1 MILSSSTLQTGVYN
15 LYQVMSR
22 VRNIASREFSYYLFP
37 FTSVWYF
44 TGNKI
49 RAIGYSIYEND
60 TKLSDVEVKIIRWE
74 SFKQVL

>member
-1 MILSSSTLQTGVYN
+1 MILSSSALQTGVYN

-37 FTSVWYF
+37 FTSLWYF

-49 RAIGYSIYEND
+49 HVFRLSIYDND
-60 TKLSDVEVKIIRWE
+60 TKLSDREI
-74 SFKQVL
+74 SN